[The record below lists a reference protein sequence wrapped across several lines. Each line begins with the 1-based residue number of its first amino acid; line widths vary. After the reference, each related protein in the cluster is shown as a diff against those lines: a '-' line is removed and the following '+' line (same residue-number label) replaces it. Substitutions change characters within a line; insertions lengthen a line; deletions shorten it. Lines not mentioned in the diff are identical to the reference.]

1 MKTYMLF
8 GLHGADLQEARVAV
22 EAALGIRMTLHESSY
37 LGEYFRFD
45 DVGFEGS
52 EHFILQKNFDD
63 VEGEWAESAFP
74 NYGILLYANET
85 NRGPEIRDAMASV
98 AQHLTTQDL

>member
-8 GLHGADLQEARVAV
+8 GFPDEDLQTTREAV
-22 EAALGIRMTLHESSY
+22 EAALGIRMVLHESSY
-37 LGEYFRFD
+37 RCGDYFRSG
-45 DVGFEGS
+45 DVGS

-63 VEGEWAESAFP
+63 VEGEWMDPTFP
-74 NYGILLYANET
+74 DCGILLYANET